1 MYPCKTHSI
10 CKEGQK
16 IKYEKTWIIKYNQ
29 LKKRWKKEKKRMQR

>member
-29 LKKRWKKEKKRMQR
+29 LKKRWKKGKKTMQR